1 MTAENKRR
9 RRKTEM
15 AKSYSEQ
22 LAEWVKQRPQRARR
36 DKNLVAFLAVKGDV
50 TEAVEQG
57 WAAKT
62 IWAHM
67 REQKRVAFSYD
78 TFLNY
83 IKKYVRQPA
92 VQSPPRTAAPPPA
105 QAAPR
110 PQSVRAPPSD
120 TNGQKAGFTF
130 HAAPNKEELI

>member
-1 MTAENKRR
+1 
-9 RRKTEM
+9 M

-36 DKNLVAFLAVKGDV
+36 DQNLVAFLAVKGDV

-67 REQKRVAFSYD
+67 REQKRVPFSYD

-83 IKKYVRQPA
+83 IRKYVRLPEE
-92 VQSPPRTAAPPPA
+92 QSPPRTEAPLRPLGVP
-105 QAAPR
+105 PR
-110 PQSVRAPPSD
+110 PQSVRAPPSPTHD
-120 TNGQKAGFTF
+120 QQAGFTF
-130 HAAPNKEELI
+130 NAAPNKEELI